1 MSFEERRL
9 VFIFSESC
17 HFDEREISKTGTVD
31 NVEFSEMP
39 CSSA

>member
-9 VFIFSESC
+9 IFVFSESC
-17 HFDEREISKTGTVD
+17 HFDEGEISKTGNAD

-39 CSSA
+39 RSSK